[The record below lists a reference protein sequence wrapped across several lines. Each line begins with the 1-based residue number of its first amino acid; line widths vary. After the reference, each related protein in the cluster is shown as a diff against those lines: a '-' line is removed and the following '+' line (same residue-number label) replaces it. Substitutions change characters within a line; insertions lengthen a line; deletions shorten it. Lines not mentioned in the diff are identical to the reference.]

1 MRLKD
6 VPMDHNCTYDFA
18 YLISCD
24 YSNPNGDPDFDNR
37 PRTNAETDCGEI
49 TSECIKRKIRD
60 RVLFVNQYVP
70 RENCDIFIR
79 TDKALN
85 TKLNEAADDLGL
97 TNKKGKSKKAGDDA
111 TADEKNKKDKSALI
125 NEYMRNHY
133 FDVRMFGA
141 VMNTGDNPAGNVTGA
156 LQMTEVTS
164 PDPVYISTFTHTR
177 AAKTKESDQE
187 SKEGGVFPRKPLVTF
202 GLYKGAGRY
211 NAHDGVENGVTDE
224 DLRLFF
230 ESLVTMYDNDLSAC
244 RTGLAVE
251 KLVIFK
257 HNDILSTGT
266 LKRYKDR
273 LVTEGTFTGEYPQ
286 SMEDYNIS
294 IDMDNM
300 PETVEVYD
308 VDLF

>member
-60 RVLFVNQYVP
+60 RVLFVNQYIP

-79 TDKALN
+79 TNKALN

-97 TNKKGKSKKAGDDA
+97 TNKKGSKKAGDDA

-125 NEYMRNHY
+125 NEYMRSHY

-156 LQMTEVTS
+156 LQMTEATS
-164 PDPVYISTFTHTR
+164 PDPVYISTFAHTR

-187 SKEGGVFPRKPLVTF
+187 SKNGSVPYPKSLVTF

-211 NAHDGVENGVTDE
+211 NAYNGIENGV
-224 DLRLFF
+224 
-230 ESLVTMYDNDLSAC
+230 
-244 RTGLAVE
+244 
-251 KLVIFK
+251 FK
-257 HNDILSTGT
+257 EI
-266 LKRYKDR
+266 
-273 LVTEGTFTGEYPQ
+273 
-286 SMEDYNIS
+286 
-294 IDMDNM
+294 
-300 PETVEVYD
+300 
-308 VDLF
+308 